1 MRTAARIDD
10 NQPEIVKEFR
20 RLGFSVL
27 LISQLKNCADI
38 LISRD
43 MFTAIIEIK
52 DGKKSPSQRR
62 LTEGEQKFK
71 DSWKGRYY
79 LCESL
84 KDVAKIDRAESAIVK
99 AAGLTIKGHIK

>member
-43 MFTAIIEIK
+43 KFTAIIEIK

-71 DSWKGRYY
+71 DSWQGRYY
-79 LCESL
+79 LCESIE
-84 KDVAKIDRAESAIVK
+84 DVNKIDRAESALVK
-99 AAGLTIKGHIK
+99 ASGLIIKGHVQ